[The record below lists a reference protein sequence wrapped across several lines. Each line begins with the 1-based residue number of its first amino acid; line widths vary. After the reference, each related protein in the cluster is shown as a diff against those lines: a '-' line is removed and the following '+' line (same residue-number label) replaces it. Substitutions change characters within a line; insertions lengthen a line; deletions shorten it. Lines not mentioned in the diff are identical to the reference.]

1 MTGDEPE
8 LDIPVAPLTSLSSL
22 LRPDRIKLRSGKLN
36 PKSELAR
43 EIYEAWGISFPR
55 VMKLITEKG
64 IQCVREVFEE
74 VKKASCKNPPALF
87 LWRLRNI
94 KVDFKEI

>member
-8 LDIPVAPLTSLSSL
+8 MDIPVAAPLSLASL
-22 LRPDRIKLRSGKLN
+22 LRPDRIKLRGGKLN

-43 EIYEAWGISFPR
+43 EVYEAWGISFPR

-64 IQCVREVFEE
+64 IVCCREVFEE

-87 LWRLRNI
+87 LWRLKNI
-94 KVDFKEI
+94 KIDFK